1 MSNCIND
8 LYEYDLVKKCSRCGI
23 ISLKSNFHKNK
34 KSKDELSS
42 VCKGCMKDYYL
53 NNSIKL
59 IQKQKDY
66 YLKNHDQKKKHFKN
80 EK

>member
-1 MSNCIND
+1 MSNCIKD
-8 LYEYDLVKKCSRCGI
+8 LYDYDLIKKCCRCGI
-23 ISLKSNFHKNK
+23 ISMKSNFHKNK

-66 YLKNHDQKKKHFKN
+66 YQKNHDRKKTL
-80 EK
+80 